1 MWNYD
6 ERCTRPGEVS
16 LSDGYVLCC
25 DHRYLGYIKL
35 RSQYLFGRAEVPD
48 RSLGFRWRYLADR
61 VVLSLF
67 LGRLTGWGLHYWT
80 KSLLNIP

>member
-1 MWNYD
+1 MYPSW
-6 ERCTRPGEVS
+6 EVS